1 MIGNVPH
8 EHKVM
13 LLLTVLVLV
22 LMKSLLFKEAEHRRV
37 FTASSSAYLSRGSR
51 ASRKPSPN
59 RLKPRTVMKMAKP
72 GPSASHGVC

>member
-13 LLLTVLVLV
+13 LLLTVLV

-37 FTASSSAYLSRGSR
+37 FTANSSAYLSRGSR

-59 RLKPRTVMKMAKP
+59 RLKPSTVMKMAKP